1 MASAF
6 APGRRAPSAL
16 CLRLV
21 RSAGGRSACGPEK
34 QRYDMNAMKRT
45 TRKAVAKA
53 KEAIAEV
60 LGDGDLREEAKADQ
74 RNAEEDN
81 PKGYAVK
88 PMGNLDQ
95 LT

>member
-1 MASAF
+1 MIA
-6 APGRRAPSAL
+6 
-16 CLRLV
+16 V
-21 RSAGGRSACGPEK
+21 
-34 QRYDMNAMKRT
+34 KRT

-60 LGDGDLREEAKADQ
+60 LGDGNLREEAKADQ
-74 RNAEEDN
+74 RMAEEEN
-81 PKGYAVK
+81 AKRVAVK